1 MASPLPLI
9 SISGQ
14 PMDFS
19 GATFFW
25 NALLFTRAVRAAG
38 IETDP
43 GGAIDYSR
51 ALSLVDIGDREQV
64 RACGLA
70 LFVRRRDEV
79 AVYDEVFRRF
89 WDLHELTID
98 AIGVPDM
105 RQPMTEGGSAEERRS
120 ERARPADGEPGS
132 EAVGVASDGNES
144 DEGAED
150 DGLEGAAE
158 RAWTMRE
165 RLRHKP
171 FERMSP
177 QELHEAERLVDE
189 LRPRL
194 EMRRTRRHEL
204 HRHGRVIATRQVFR
218 RNIQNGGDLVEW
230 LWRRPAER
238 PRSTLVICDIS
249 GSMDRHSRLLMRF
262 TIALRRASRVR
273 TEAFVFGTQLTRV
286 TRELASR
293 DPDVALE
300 KVSGVVN
307 DWSGGTRIGESLR
320 QFNQRWA
327 RRVLRSSG
335 VVIIVSDGWDR
346 GDPGLVSTEMARL
359 QRSCH
364 RLIWLNPLA
373 GTDSYQPLAAGMA
386 AAYPFIDDLVAVS
399 DLDSLEGLAGLLA
412 QMAEDRSRRPDRT
425 GVPVVHRPRAAGRT
439 LHPLRTA
446 R

>member
-1 MASPLPLI
+1 MTRCSAASGT
-9 SISGQ
+9 STS
-14 PMDFS
+14 S
-19 GATFFW
+19 RS
-25 NALLFTRAVRAAG
+25 TR
-38 IETDP
+38 
-43 GGAIDYSR
+43 SR
-51 ALSLVDIGDREQV
+51 FPTCAR
-64 RACGLA
+64 
-70 LFVRRRDEV
+70 
-79 AVYDEVFRRF
+79 
-89 WDLHELTID
+89 
-98 AIGVPDM
+98 
-105 RQPMTEGGSAEERRS
+105 PMTEGGSAEERRS
-120 ERARPADGEPGS
+120 EQARPADGEPGS
-132 EAVGVASDGNES
+132 EAAGVAPDGNES

-177 QELHEAERLVDE
+177 QELHDAERLVDE

-194 EMRRTRRHEL
+194 ETRRTRRHEL
-204 HRHGRVIATRQVFR
+204 HRHGRVIATRAGLPPQHPERGRPR
-218 RNIQNGGDLVEW
+218 RVALAPTRRTAALDAGDLRHQRIDGPPLAPADALHDRAAPGES
-230 LWRRPAER
+230 RPD
-238 PRSTLVICDIS
+238 RSLRL
-249 GSMDRHSRLLMRF
+249 RHP
-262 TIALRRASRVR
+262 ADQGHARAR
-273 TEAFVFGTQLTRV
+273 
-286 TRELASR
+286 ASR

-346 GDPGLVSTEMARL
+346 GDPGLVSAEMARL

-386 AAYPFIDDLVAVS
+386 AAYPYIDDLVAVS

-425 GVPVVHRPRAAGRT
+425 GVPVVHRPRAAGRS
-439 LHPLRTA
+439 LHPLRAA